1 MLFRNSSL
9 ANTGR
14 NDTHPHIIS
23 VCSVI
28 SKCSMYY
35 DTGCIMIL
43 EYLSLY
49 CGKMDVNLLI
59 FRKTEMDTD
68 NTMTEKSAKMAVALY
83 NV

>member
-1 MLFRNSSL
+1 
-9 ANTGR
+9 
-14 NDTHPHIIS
+14 
-23 VCSVI
+23 
-28 SKCSMYY
+28 
-35 DTGCIMIL
+35 MIL